1 MSFHYQFTLIAN
13 EHKKE
18 AVVNYYNSR
27 VEFYYTD
34 YESICSGYHTIPND
48 SARAPSQGTYLDNSQ
63 TTSHHHATT
72 TSTDT
77 IYDSVTV
84 VSNLNEEATHEQC
97 LRPAADAGIAIDDS
111 YVLDA
116 EAVDY
121 QNADITIRLVWQL
134 QVRV

>member
-18 AVVNYYNSR
+18 AVVNHYNSR

-34 YESICSGYHTIPND
+34 YESICSGYYSIPND
-48 SARAPSQGTYLDNSQ
+48 SESAPSQGTDLDNSQ
-63 TTSHHHATT
+63 PTSHHPATT

-84 VSNLNEEATHEQC
+84 VSNLNEGASHEQC

-121 QNADITIRLVWQL
+121 QNADITIRLVWLL